1 MLYLAI
7 DLHSRQLTVNTRNE
21 AGEILLRRQVSTEWQ
36 KVRAFL
42 AELREL
48 ATLHGGFCAIVEV
61 CGFEDWLLKL
71 LREYGCSRIVLVQ
84 SKERAKR
91 KTDRMDANK
100 LGEQLWMNRLRLA
113 AGQRLQQLRQ
123 IESPSDE
130 DAAARQVT
138 MVRVRMGRERTRML
152 NQIQRLLRK
161 HNLQQE
167 CPTKSV
173 RTKPAREWLG
183 KIPFPAMDRLEMS
196 LLLDRW
202 KLWDKQVVK
211 IDAELQRRQTT
222 HRVAQLLSTIPG
234 LGDYS
239 SLAIA
244 CRIGSIER
252 FAKPSSLANFWG
264 LVPGCRNSGE
274 TKQRLGSI
282 TKEGST
288 VVRFL
293 LGQAV
298 YHVLR
303 KCPKWRTWYKQL
315 KARRGAKIARVA
327 VMRRLAV
334 SIWHLVKYNVPFD
347 PEAGFRANLAK
358 TKCPSKSTRSAAG
371 EGTSRPPSSLPP
383 HPQPPSPLLCS
394 SAKEEFRVPPKKS
407 SAKEEFRRKSVKGN

>member
-7 DLHSRQLTVNTRNE
+7 DLHSRQLTVSLRDE
-21 AGEILLRRQVSTEWQ
+21 AGDILLRRQVSTEWA

-42 AELREL
+42 TEVREL
-48 ATLHGGFCAIVEV
+48 ATQYGGFCAIVEV

-71 LREYGCSRIVLVQ
+71 LREYGCMCTVLVQ

-91 KTDRMDANK
+91 KTDRIDANK
-100 LGEQLWMNRLRLA
+100 LGEQLWMNRFRLA

-123 IESPSDE
+123 IEPPSEE
-130 DAAARQVT
+130 DAAARQIT

-161 HNLQQE
+161 HNLSQE

-173 RTKPAREWLG
+173 RTQPAREWLG
-183 KIPFPAMDRLEMS
+183 TIPLPAMDRLEMN

-202 KLWDKQVVK
+202 KLWDKHVVK
-211 IDAELQRRQTT
+211 IDAELQRLQKT

-264 LVPGCRNSGE
+264 LVPSCRNSGE

-303 KCPKWRTWYKQL
+303 KCPRWRTWYKQL
-315 KARRGAKIARVA
+315 KARRGSKIARVA
-327 VMRRLAV
+327 VMRRLAI
-334 SIWHLVKYNVPFD
+334 SIWHIVKHNVPFD
-347 PEAGFRANLAK
+347 AEAGFRANSAK
-358 TKCPSKSTRSAAG
+358 TKCPSKSTRSSAG

-394 SAKEEFRVPPKKS
+394 SAEE
-407 SAKEEFRRKSVKGN
+407 A

>member
-7 DLHSRQLTVNTRNE
+7 DLHSRQITVNLRNE
-21 AGEILLRRQVSTEWQ
+21 DGVVLLRRQVSTDWD
-36 KVRAFL
+36 R
-42 AELREL
+42 LREFFAEVRKL
-48 ATLHGGFCAIVEV
+48 AAAHGGFYAIVEV
-61 CGFEDWLLKL
+61 CGFEEWLLDM
-71 LREYGCSRIVLVQ
+71 LREYGCVKTIVVQ

-91 KTDRMDANK
+91 KTDRIDANK

-113 AGQRLQQLRQ
+113 TGQRLQQLRQ
-123 IESPSDE
+123 IEPPSDE

-138 MVRVRMGRERTRML
+138 MVRVRMGRERTRLL

-161 HNLQQE
+161 HNLGQE

-173 RTKPAREWLG
+173 CTKLAREWLG
-183 KIPFPAMDRLEMS
+183 TVVLPAMDRLEMD
-196 LLLDRW
+196 LLLARW
-202 KLWDKQVVK
+202 KLWNKHVVK
-211 IDAELQRRQTT
+211 VDAQLQRLHKT
-222 HRVAQLLSTIPG
+222 HRVAKLLSTIPG

-252 FAKPSSLANFWG
+252 FAQPSSLANFWG
-264 LVPGCRNSGE
+264 LAPGCRNSGE

-288 VVRFL
+288 IVRFL

-303 KCPKWRTWYKQL
+303 KCPRWRAWYKQL
-315 KARRGAKIARVA
+315 KARRGSKIGRVA
-327 VMRRLAV
+327 VMRRLAT
-334 SIWHLVKYNVPFD
+334 SIWNVVKHNVPFD
-347 PEAGFRANLAK
+347 PEAGFRANSTK
-358 TKCPSKSTRSAAG
+358 TKRQSESTRSSAG
-371 EGTSRPPSSLPP
+371 EGTSRTPSSLPP

-394 SAKEEFRVPPKKS
+394 SAEE
-407 SAKEEFRRKSVKGN
+407 E

>member
-7 DLHSRQLTVNTRNE
+7 DLHSRQLTVNLRNE
-21 AGEILLRRQVSTEWQ
+21 EGVVMLRRQVSTVWQ
-36 KVRAFL
+36 KLRDFFAEVQRL
-42 AELREL
+42 A
-48 ATLHGGFCAIVEV
+48 AAHGGFYAIVEV
-61 CGFEDWLLKL
+61 CGFEGWLLKM
-71 LREYGCSRIVLVQ
+71 LREYGCVRTVLVQ

-91 KTDRMDANK
+91 KTDRIDANK

-113 AGQRLQQLRQ
+113 SGQRLQLRQ
-123 IESPSDE
+123 IEPPSDE

-138 MVRVRMGRERTRML
+138 MVRVRMGRERTRLL

-161 HNLQQE
+161 HNLGQE

-173 RTKPAREWLG
+173 CTKLAREWLG
-183 KIPFPAMDRLEMS
+183 TVELPAMDRVEMD
-196 LLLDRW
+196 LLLARW
-202 KLWDKQVVK
+202 KLWNKHVGTV
-211 IDAELQRRQTT
+211 DAELERLHKT
-222 HRVAQLLSTIPG
+222 HRLAQLLSTIPG

-264 LVPGCRNSGE
+264 LAPGCRNSGE

-298 YHVLR
+298 YHLLR

-315 KARRGAKIARVA
+315 KARRGSKIARVA
-327 VMRRLAV
+327 VMRRLAT
-334 SIWHLVKYNVPFD
+334 SIWSMVKHDVPFD
-347 PEAGFRANLAK
+347 PEAGFGRRSTK
-358 TKCPSKSTRSAAG
+358 TKNQQATQSPCGATR
-371 EGTSRPPSSLPP
+371 
-383 HPQPPSPLLCS
+383 
-394 SAKEEFRVPPKKS
+394 
-407 SAKEEFRRKSVKGN
+407 